1 MKWIITEKKKE
12 IKKLSPHFCVETEQD
27 EEKDQP
33 HVKVIW
39 DNHST
44 SEKVPHIRVMW
55 DNEKPGKVKIEINGE
70 EKSISEIR
78 AI

>member
-1 MKWIITEKKKE
+1 
-12 IKKLSPHFCVETEQD
+12 
-27 EEKDQP
+27 
-33 HVKVIW
+33 
-39 DNHST
+39 
-44 SEKVPHIRVMW
+44 MW